1 MFGVKKYISNC
12 LDYVFFYIT
21 AYANTLDFGPER
33 KKRSLSQ
40 VIDKYNS
47 GLKNL
52 FSPQKQIHGN
62 NKIPFSRGIYPKPP
76 SNKTTTE
83 EEASFWKPVKNHQP
97 FYNEV
102 KPQFKAGNQTYKL
115 VYNNKLPPKKENVKR
130 KDVYPVYKG

>member
-1 MFGVKKYISNC
+1 M
-12 LDYVFFYIT
+12 
-21 AYANTLDFGPER
+21 
-33 KKRSLSQ
+33 
-40 VIDKYNS
+40 IDKYNS
-47 GLKNL
+47 GLRNL
-52 FSPQKQIHGN
+52 FSPQKQKHGN
-62 NKIPFSRGIYPKPP
+62 NKRPFSRGIYPKPP